1 MKTKTLYLNILCF
14 LLMQNAFGQI
24 SGKLVT
30 TDGKPLVFAN
40 VLLVK
45 AADTSVVKNAQTNA
59 KGIYR
64 IEDIAAGTYKLRLSS
79 VGYQTWDSPV
89 FGINA
94 RTANKNF
101 GTTIMQETTR
111 QLGEVVIKASK
122 PLYQQRPDG
131 MVVNVESSLMTK
143 GSSALQVLERSPGV
157 VIDHRNNSIN
167 LNGKSGVMVMMDGK
181 LMRIPM
187 DQVMNMLSGMSAAN
201 IEKIELL
208 STPPA
213 GYDAEG
219 SAGIINIV
227 TKKNKK
233 QGTNGSF
240 SATGGYGWGE
250 KGTAS
255 FNLAHN
261 TTNVNLYGFYTFSH
275 DRTYTD
281 LFITSTQNMPFLGGN
296 VAVVFNSHTKR
307 VQNDHNANI
316 GADIKLGSKTTL
328 SGNITYNS
336 SNADY
341 TTTNHALYNVLPDS
355 LLTYDGLNTSQNSWN
370 NLVSSVGI
378 DQQINTGEKLS
389 FDADYIYYHND
400 NPSQVQTTFVN
411 KHGQVAGT
419 NDSLN
424 SPQQRGFAVTTIK
437 VGVAKVD
444 YTKQLSTKL
453 KLETGIK
460 GTYTTS
466 SSSSGLES
474 LLDNVWV
481 KRTESANQIYMKEG
495 IGAAYA
501 SFNSQISTSM
511 NLTVG
516 ARYEYSYTDMDDPN
530 TGKSLVNRKLGVLF
544 PSILFSKKLSENAE
558 LQFSYSKRISR
569 PTYNDL
575 ASYVGY
581 SDPTAVYTGNPFL
594 KPTITNNIKLG
605 YNYRDYSFSLLY
617 SRDDNPIARYQLST
631 GPSKDLLYISPQ
643 NLSYQSNF
651 TFQVNLPFKINNW
664 WDMTYSFTSGLSQFK
679 GSGYSVFPFQKSY
692 FIYTSNFNE
701 SFKLPKKYSLELSGW
716 YNSQWYNGTTKIDGL
731 GSLNAGI
738 KKELNNNGG
747 SFQLSVADIL
757 RSIRVHVHYGTLTQE
772 PFNIKSYV
780 DVRTESSKFPIIKLT
795 YSKSFGSTRASG
807 QAKQG
812 AGDERDRLRK
822 D

>member
-1 MKTKTLYLNILCF
+1 MKILCLNVLSF
-14 LLMQNAFGQI
+14 LLLQNAFGQI
-24 SGKLVT
+24 SGKLVAA
-30 TDGKPLVFAN
+30 DGKPLMFAN
-40 VLLVK
+40 VSLLK
-45 AADTSVVKNAQTNA
+45 AADTEIVKNTQTNA
-59 KGIYR
+59 DGIYR
-64 IEDIAAGTYKLRLSS
+64 IENAPAGSYKLRLSS
-79 VGYQTWDSPV
+79 IGYQTWDSPV
-89 FGINA
+89 FEIGV
-94 RTANKNF
+94 RSANKHL
-101 GTTIMQETTR
+101 GTTVMQETTR
-111 QLGEVVIKASK
+111 QLGEVVIRASK

-131 MVVNVESSLMTK
+131 MVVNVESSLLTK
-143 GSSALQVLERSPGV
+143 GSTALQVLERSPGV

-167 LNGKSGVMVMMDGK
+167 LNGKGGVMVMMDGK
-181 LMRIPM
+181 LMRMPM
-187 DQVMNMLSGMSAAN
+187 DQVVNMLSGMSAAN

-233 QGTNGSF
+233 QGSNGSF

-250 KGTAS
+250 KGMAS
-255 FNLAHN
+255 LNLARN
-261 TTNVNLYGFYTFSH
+261 TKNVNLYGFYTFSH

-281 LFITSTQNMPFLGGN
+281 LFITSSQNMPFLGGD
-296 VAVVFNSHTKR
+296 VAVIFDSHTKR

-316 GADIKLGSKTTL
+316 GADIKLDAKTIL
-328 SGNITYNS
+328 SSNLTYNGS
-336 SNADY
+336 SADY
-341 TTTNHALYNVLPDS
+341 TTTNHAGYNILPDS
-355 LLTYDGLNTSQNSWN
+355 LLTYNGLNTSQNRWN
-370 NLVSSVGI
+370 NVVGSVSI
-378 DQQINTGEKLS
+378 DRQINTGDKIS

-411 KHGQVAGT
+411 KHGDAAVT

-424 SPQQRGFAVTTIK
+424 SPQQRGFATTAIK

-444 YTKQLSTKL
+444 YTKQLNPKL

-460 GTYTTS
+460 DTYTTS

-474 LLDNVWV
+474 LQGNTWV
-481 KRTESANQIYMKEG
+481 KRTESANEIYMKEG

-501 SFNSQISTSM
+501 SFNAQISPSI

-516 ARYEYSYTDMDDPN
+516 ARYEYSYTDMDDSN
-530 TGKSLVNRKLGVLF
+530 TGKSLVKRKLGVLF
-544 PSILFSKKLSENAE
+544 PSILFSKKLNENAE
-558 LQFSYSKRISR
+558 LQLSYTKRISR

-643 NLSYQSNF
+643 NLNYLNNF
-651 TFQVNLPFKINNW
+651 TFQANLPFKINNW
-664 WDMTYSFTSGLSQFK
+664 WDMNYSFTGGLSQFK
-679 GSGYSVFPFQKSY
+679 GSGYTAFPFQKSY
-692 FIYTSNFNE
+692 FIYSFNFNE
-701 SFKLPKKYSLELSGW
+701 SFKVPKKYSLELSGW
-716 YNSQWYNGTTKIDGL
+716 YNSQSYNGTTKIDGF

-757 RSIRVHVHYGTLTQE
+757 SSVRIQVRYGTLTQE

-807 QAKQG
+807 QAKQ
-812 AGDERDRLRK
+812 ATGDERDRLRK

>member
-1 MKTKTLYLNILCF
+1 MKTLILNILAI

-30 TDGKPLVFAN
+30 TDGKPLMFAN
-40 VLLVK
+40 VSLLKV
-45 AADTSVVKNAQTNA
+45 ADTSVVQSTQTNA
-59 KGIYR
+59 DGIYR
-64 IEDIAAGTYKLRLSS
+64 IENVPAGNYKLRLSS
-79 VGYQTWDSPV
+79 VGYQTWDSPG
-89 FGINA
+89 FEIKSRSA
-94 RTANKNF
+94 HKDL
-101 GTTIMQETTR
+101 GTTMMQESTR
-111 QLGEVVIKASK
+111 QLGEVVVRASK

-157 VIDHRNNSIN
+157 IIDHRNNNIN
-167 LNGKSGVMVMMDGK
+167 LNGKGGVMVMMDGK
-181 LMRIPM
+181 LMRMPM
-187 DQVMNMLSGMSAAN
+187 DQVVNMLSGMSASN

-227 TKKNKK
+227 TQKNKK

-240 SATGGYGWGE
+240 SATGGYGLGE
-250 KGTAS
+250 KGMAS
-255 FNLAHN
+255 LNLAHN
-261 TTNVNLYGFYTFSH
+261 TKNVNLYGAYTFSH

-281 LFITSTQNMPFLGGN
+281 LFITSSQNMPFLGGD
-296 VAVVFNSHTKR
+296 VAVVFDSYAKR
-307 VQNDHNANI
+307 VQNDHNANV
-316 GADIKLGSKTTL
+316 GADIKLNTKTTL
-328 SGNITYNS
+328 SGNLTYNTS
-336 SNADY
+336 SAAL
-341 TTTNHALYNVLPDS
+341 TTTNHAGYNVLPDS
-355 LLTYDGLNTSQNSWN
+355 LLTYNGLNTSQNRWN
-370 NLVSSVGI
+370 NLVSSISI
-378 DQQINTGEKLS
+378 DRQINTNDKIS

-424 SPQQRGFAVTTIK
+424 SPQQRGFAATTIK

-444 YTKQLSTKL
+444 YTKQLNPKL

-474 LLDNVWV
+474 LLDNTWV
-481 KRTESANQIYMKEG
+481 KRTESANEIYMKEG

-501 SFNSQISTSM
+501 SFNAEITPSTK
-511 NLTVG
+511 LTVG
-516 ARYEYSYTDMDDPN
+516 ARYEYSYTDMTDPN

-544 PSILFSKKLSENAE
+544 PTILFSKKLNENAE
-558 LQFSYSKRISR
+558 LQLSYSKRISR

-643 NLSYQSNF
+643 NLSYQNNL
-651 TFQVNLPFKINNW
+651 TLQANLPFKVSNW
-664 WDMTYSFTSGLSQFK
+664 WDMTYSFTGGLSQFK
-679 GSGYSVFPFQKSY
+679 GGGYSAFPFRKSY
-692 FIYTSNFNE
+692 FIYTFNFNE
-701 SFKLPKKYSLELSGW
+701 SFKLPKKYSFELSGW
-716 YNSQWYNGTTKIDGL
+716 YNSQWYNGTTKINGL

-757 RSIRVHVHYGTLTQE
+757 RSIRVHVYYGTLTQE

-780 DVRTESSKFPIIKLT
+780 DVHTESSKFPIIKLT

-807 QAKQG
+807 QAKQTT
-812 AGDERDRLRK
+812 GDERDRLRK